1 MFDRLL
7 RSVKLT
13 YWNKRQHKKPR
24 LYHLKRGDGFTLTLN
39 NARLVFS
46 FERDGLHLTLVE
58 KKASGKP
65 TSPPEPSLLTTYIE
79 N

>member
-1 MFDRLL
+1 MFDWLL

-24 LYHLKRGDGFTLTLN
+24 VYRLKRGDGFRMTFGDN
-39 NARLVFS
+39 KLVLS

-58 KKASGKP
+58 KKGKGVNE
-65 TSPPEPSLLTTYIE
+65 S
-79 N
+79 